1 MNKALLNKILKY
13 TGIIIFFLAL
23 SYVFVY
29 PVLEGKVV
37 NQSDISGYIGM
48 SRESSLYNAAHPED
62 PTAWTGSMFSGM
74 PTTSFALETKGDLT
88 QRIYDFLL
96 LGSRPATYL
105 FISLLG
111 AFLLML
117 SFGIEG
123 VLAIGGAIAITFC
136 SYNMQIITV
145 GHNTKMQALA
155 FLPWVLASIIYTY
168 KSIEKP
174 NLWKTILGAAL
185 FGLTLSLQIKANH
198 QQITYYLAIM
208 IFIYA
213 IAVFIDILK
222 SKRTLLKSFFIASA
236 LLLFTGSL
244 GILSNA
250 NKLLPLYKYTEHTMR
265 GGSEL
270 SESKDGEEINAKGL
284 SIDYA
289 TAWSYGIE
297 ELPNMMIPNYNG
309 GSSAGA
315 INPDKSETCKI
326 LKQSGHND
334 IKQISKSLPLYWG
347 PQPFT
352 AGPMYMGAITIF
364 LFILGL
370 FLYKGKEKWWL
381 LVTTI
386 IAILLALGNHFMWFT
401 RLWFDYV
408 PMYNKF
414 RTVSMALVL
423 LQFTLPLL
431 GFKILNEI
439 LNNPEHK
446 KQSAYS
452 LISAYAL
459 TAGFCIICLLLPG
472 IAGSFEGAADRSFPE
487 VLVEALK
494 ADRRQ
499 LLINDALGS
508 FIFITLAAGLIWWH
522 QTSPTQQ
529 KKRIVAAGISILVFI
544 NMFSVG
550 KRYLNSDNFV
560 AKRTFTSKFT
570 TRPVDKMILE
580 DKDLSYRVLDLT
592 TDIFNDSRP
601 SYLHK
606 NIGGYSPAKL
616 QRYQDLISHYLKG
629 EIDVLY
635 KQLSKVK
642 TVSEFQADLP
652 YLPVLSMLN
661 LRYIILGEAYP
672 PVQNKYAYGNAWFV
686 DKLIAV
692 DTPDQ
697 EITTLKQIDLR
708 NEAVARIG
716 KTENYTSTPGDTIA
730 LTFYSPKELRYHYK
744 SATARPAIF
753 SEIYYKDGWKA
764 TLDNAEHTQI
774 DLFNANWTLRG
785 AILPAGEYD
794 LIMRFEPTSYNI
806 GRALSVAGSTLLLL
820 LLLISAI
827 RARTKKAEK

>member
-96 LGSRPATYL
+96 IGSRPATYL

-222 SKRTLLKSFFIASA
+222 SQRTLLKSFFIASA
-236 LLLFTGSL
+236 LLFFTGSL

-315 INPDKSETCKI
+315 IDPDKSETCK
-326 LKQSGHND
+326 LLRQSGQTD

-370 FLYKGKEKWWL
+370 FLYKSKEKWWL

-401 RLWFDYV
+401 RLWFDYI

-439 LNNPEHK
+439 LNNPEHNR
-446 KQSAYS
+446 QSAYS
-452 LISAYAL
+452 LISAYVL
-459 TAGFCIICLLLPG
+459 TAGFCLICLLLPG
-472 IAGSFEGAADRSFPE
+472 IAGSFEGAADRSFPD

-529 KKRIVAAGISILVFI
+529 KKRIVATGISILVFI

-661 LRYIILGEAYP
+661 LRYIILGETYP

-697 EITTLKQIDLR
+697 ELATLKQIDLR

-744 SATARPAIF
+744 SVTARPAIF

-785 AILPAGEYD
+785 AILPAGEHD

-827 RARTKKAEK
+827 RVRTKKVKK